1 MKDIIYLYTQKSLFN
16 IIQEILSDYKIV
28 NISFDQMVD
37 PNFKNNNV
45 LLVLDKDFVKNIRE
59 TFFFNNNVVV
69 FFSKKEHA
77 INLTILNHTNFF
89 YGKISVKKFF
99 DEIKTR
105 LILKKIIFN
114 NIEIVGEKMTNLSSG
129 LYVLLTSLEREILV
143 VFFKNKKIQR
153 GYFLEEILKLKKN
166 IETKT
171 VESHLTRIRKK
182 LLKIESDIQITAK
195 DDVFYLHNHYK

>member
-1 MKDIIYLYTQKSLFN
+1 MKDTIYLYTQKSLFN
-16 IIQEILSDYKIV
+16 IVQEILSDYNIV
-28 NISFDQMVD
+28 NISFDQMD
-37 PNFKNNNV
+37 NPNFKNNSV
-45 LLVLDKDFVKNIRE
+45 LLVLDKDFVKDIRE
-59 TFFFNNNVVV
+59 SFFFNNNVVV

-77 INLTILNHTNFF
+77 LNLKTLNHTNFL

-114 NIEIVGEKMTNLSSG
+114 NTEIVGEKMTNLSSG
-129 LYVLLTSLEREILV
+129 LYVLLTPLEREILV

-153 GYFLEEILKLKKN
+153 DYFLEEILKLKKN

-195 DDVFYLHNHYK
+195 EDVFYLHN